1 MNGNKLHI
9 ENNLGYKLNAFLVL
23 PVNQKAKYLDYI
35 SKKIKFI
42 GNLDEKQ
49 KQRLKEIASK
59 CPVHKTIASEVIFE
73 TNII

>member
-42 GNLDEKQ
+42 GNLDK

-59 CPVHKTIASEVIFE
+59 CLVHKTIAKKVIFE
-73 TNII
+73 IN

>member
-49 KQRLKEIASK
+49 RLKEIASK
-59 CPVHKTIASEVIFE
+59 CLVHKTIANKVIFE
-73 TNII
+73 TK